1 MRDTTWLHRTAARC
15 VVALSVIPTVWP
27 DQSLGDVQ
35 GCLALLLATLL
46 ISQLSHVAS
55 AWNEAEDAD
64 SMDISSAATM
74 TPGRLR
80 KSTLR
85 LRKSTLSSTPLREK
99 AIKVKIQRRRTR
111 AWPLRPRP
119 DVGTLRKWVL
129 DGLMTYEEGNAHRQL
144 HDGPHS
150 ANNSVV
156 SETTLGIRNPS
167 WSDSLMGRTPESG
180 SHTLA

>member
-46 ISQLSHVAS
+46 ISQLSHVPS

-74 TPGRLR
+74 TPG
-80 KSTLR
+80 R

-111 AWPLRPRP
+111 AWPLRPWP

-129 DGLMTYEEGNAHRQL
+129 DGLMTYEEGNAHRHL
-144 HDGPHS
+144 NDGPHS
-150 ANNSVV
+150 ANNSAF
-156 SETTLGIRNPS
+156 PK
-167 WSDSLMGRTPESG
+167 PPSG
-180 SHTLA
+180 SEILLGVTVLWKDAGVG